1 MGLVNQ
7 STITISVSDGW
18 KLVGIY
24 ALKVCWDALVFW
36 PDGVGIYIFFYLKK
50 HSLLEDSFC
59 CLFVFS
65 I

>member
-36 PDGVGIYIFFYLKK
+36 PDAVGIYIFL
-50 HSLLEDSFC
+50 S
-59 CLFVFS
+59 
-65 I
+65 